1 MRLTPKNPSRT
12 PSPDITPMIDVVFLL
27 IIFFLTTSSLIEL
40 TRAPVELPE
49 ERGRDVVE
57 EQRAGIVVNVMR
69 SGELVVESESL
80 TRAEF
85 LRKVDAEIAR
95 LGGNASRLD
104 LLLRA
109 DRSAS
114 LVHVNELAEALMER
128 DIRSWRLATEVPGVR
143 PGVP

>member
-1 MRLTPKNPSRT
+1 MRFTPKTPSRT
-12 PSPDITPMIDVVFLL
+12 LSPDITPMIDVVFLL

-49 ERGRDVVE
+49 EPGREVAE
-57 EQRAGIVVNVMR
+57 EQRAGVVVNVM
-69 SGELVVESESL
+69 STGELVVESQSL
-80 TRAEF
+80 TRDEF
-85 LRKVDAEIAR
+85 LRRVDGEIAR
-95 LGGNASRLD
+95 LGGDASRLD

-128 DIRSWRLATEVPGVR
+128 EVRSWRLATEVPRVE
-143 PGVP
+143 